1 MFMTGSQVS
10 CSPYAGVRAVGNVC
24 QFLVFVDAFASITG
38 APVSV
43 LSQGCTP
50 SSADFRVQAGHG
62 REPETVRGTTPAIR
76 SNEAGLPPR
85 DGSLRAIE
93 HVQCLED

>member
-1 MFMTGSQVS
+1 MTGSQVS
-10 CSPYAGVRAVGNVC
+10 CSTSAGVRAVGNVC
-24 QFLVFVDAFASITG
+24 QFLVSVDGFASITG

-62 REPETVRGTTPAIR
+62 REPESVHGTMSVIR

-85 DGSLRAIE
+85 DRSLRAIE
-93 HVQCLED
+93 HVQCFED